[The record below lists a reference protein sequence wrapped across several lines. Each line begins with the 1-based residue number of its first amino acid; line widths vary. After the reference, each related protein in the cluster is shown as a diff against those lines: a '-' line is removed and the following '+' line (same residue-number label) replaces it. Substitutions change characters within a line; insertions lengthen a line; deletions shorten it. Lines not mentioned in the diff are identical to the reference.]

1 MSCSTERKKKQ
12 NELNKKQHKILQ
24 DVLAGILLR
33 GGFWSPTI
41 IFWLSNGMLLE
52 RFKQLN
58 NQNCQFDPRWF
69 RSQTEELFV
78 NKLNKKEEFARETIS
93 LCDSFSGF

>member
-1 MSCSTERKKKQ
+1 MLGWWCILAVNNLHAKKPKQTKMSCSTERKKKQ

-41 IFWLSNGMLLE
+41 IF
-52 RFKQLN
+52 
-58 NQNCQFDPRWF
+58 
-69 RSQTEELFV
+69 
-78 NKLNKKEEFARETIS
+78 
-93 LCDSFSGF
+93 